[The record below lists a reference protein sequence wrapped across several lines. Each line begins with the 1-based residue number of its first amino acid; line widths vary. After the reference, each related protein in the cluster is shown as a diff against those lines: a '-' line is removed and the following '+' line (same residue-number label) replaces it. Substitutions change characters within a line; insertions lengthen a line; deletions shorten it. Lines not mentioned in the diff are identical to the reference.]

1 MRRPLSVALL
11 AVSSLGAVPACS
23 GAFTG
28 ASVDGG
34 PGGTGGSA
42 GEGSTESEPSTGSDS
57 GSRSEAGSIPS
68 TTVDSG
74 SSTSPPADAAP
85 DVRPVVDAATDGPC
99 VEPEPNGSAAIP
111 ARLPVPFN
119 CGRIDSGGDVDHFTY
134 TAIAGDTAVRFTA
147 SPMDRANALSVTV
160 RRGGTTLVLG
170 EGDTVS
176 GLQAGTVLTFE
187 VKASDNLALSY
198 GIVIV
203 R

>member
-1 MRRPLSVALL
+1 MRRPLSLALF
-11 AVSSLGAVPACS
+11 AIGAVLPALACS

-28 ASVDGG
+28 ATVDGG
-34 PGGTGGSA
+34 PDEPTSG
-42 GEGSTESEPSTGSDS
+42 GSTESEPPVGS
-57 GSRSEAGSIPS
+57 GSEAGPITTS
-68 TTVDSG
+68 TEDSG
-74 SSTSPPADAAP
+74 SSVSPPADASTDAKP
-85 DVRPVVDAATDGPC
+85 IVDAATDGPC

>member
-1 MRRPLSVALL
+1 MRRPLSLALF
-11 AVSSLGAVPACS
+11 AIGAVLPALACS

-28 ASVDGG
+28 AAVDGG
-34 PGGTGGSA
+34 PGEPTSG
-42 GEGSTESEPSTGSDS
+42 GSTESEPPGGSVVGGEAGPVSSSQPDS
-57 GSRSEAGSIPS
+57 GG
-68 TTVDSG
+68 
-74 SSTSPPADAAP
+74 STSPPGDAAADAKP
-85 DVRPVVDAATDGPC
+85 IVDAATDGPC

-134 TAIAGDTAVRFTA
+134 TASAGDTAVRFTA
-147 SPMDRANALSVTV
+147 SPMDRADALSVTV

>member
-1 MRRPLSVALL
+1 MMRRPLSLALF
-11 AVSSLGAVPACS
+11 AIGAVLPALACS

-28 ASVDGG
+28 AAVDGG
-34 PGGTGGSA
+34 PGEPTSG
-42 GEGSTESEPSTGSDS
+42 GSTESEPPVGS
-57 GSRSEAGSIPS
+57 GSEAGPITTS
-68 TTVDSG
+68 TEDSG
-74 SSTSPPADAAP
+74 SSVSPPADASTDAKP
-85 DVRPVVDAATDGPC
+85 IVDAATDGPC

-134 TAIAGDTAVRFTA
+134 TTVAGDTAVRFTA
-147 SPMDRANALSVTV
+147 SPMDRAVALNVTV

-170 EGDTVS
+170 AGDTVS
-176 GLQAGTVLTFE
+176 GLQAGTVVTFE
-187 VKASDNLALSY
+187 VKATDDLALSY